1 MLLRASGEREG
12 KTYDLSA
19 VTDADADAGVPHS
32 GLIRGLTEA
41 AVRNDWNALTE
52 LRNEATA
59 AMGVQQMVDV
69 LTVAAAF
76 NGITRVADA
85 TGIPLDANTQQ
96 TTGELRAEVG
106 IDAFDYAA
114 KAERYDA
121 VVSEAA
127 AQMGG

>member
-12 KTYDLSA
+12 KTYHLAA
-19 VTDADADAGVPHS
+19 VTDAEADAGVPNS

-41 AVRNDWNALTE
+41 AVRNDWDALAE
-52 LRNEATA
+52 LRDEAAA
-59 AMGVQQMVDV
+59 AMGEQQMVDV

-96 TTGELRAEVG
+96 TTGELRAQVG

-114 KAERYDA
+114 KTERYDA
-121 VVSEAA
+121 VVTEAA
-127 AQMGG
+127 QVGG